1 MRALVMVALVALVA
15 AGAARAKTIVGT
27 ARGDVLSGTP
37 RADSILGRAGN
48 DRLTGGLGAD
58 FLNGGP
64 GRDLVNGGDGND
76 RITVEYDG
84 ARDRVTCGRG
94 LDTVTADLTDSVV
107 PDCELVSRRLS
118 RDPYHD
124 STGQHES
131 EVEPDSFTFGRTTVA
146 AFQVGR
152 HSEGGADNIGFAVSK
167 DDGRTWLSGFLPGLT
182 RSGTPPGTAARVSD
196 PAVGYDSVHG
206 SWLMASLVIQG
217 DVTQLSVSRSTD
229 GRAWSA
235 PVVAAEA
242 PGRGGDIAFD
252 KEWVACDNG
261 PTSPLEGRCYVV
273 YSDVAH
279 GDVIAAKYSVDGGQ
293 TWSAQAQISQTDGV
307 GAIPV
312 VRPNGDLVV
321 VYLAHESR
329 IEAGV
334 STDGGASF
342 APPSVVSPVTAHP
355 ERRLRFFTLPSA
367 DADGA
372 GKVWATWHDCSF
384 SAGCASNE
392 VVVATS
398 ADGHTWSPPV
408 AVTSGR
414 DALIPTIGIDRES
427 GRAAIAYYTVGAS
440 GIDAELVESLPNG
453 SGWSAPRRLTAQT
466 MHRDWLPD
474 TASGRMLADYIS
486 LHYAG
491 GRPLVVWALASE
503 PAHGLVHQA
512 IYATRG

>member
-1 MRALVMVALVALVA
+1 MRALLVVAIVTLLT
-15 AGAARAKTIVGT
+15 AGAASAQTIVGT
-27 ARGDVLSGTP
+27 AHGDVLSGTP

-48 DRLTGGLGAD
+48 DRLNGVRGAD

-64 GRDLVNGGDGND
+64 GRDVVNGGDGDD
-76 RITVEYDG
+76 RIAVEYDG
-84 ARDRVTCGRG
+84 SRDRVTCGRG
-94 LDTVTADLTDSVV
+94 LDTVTADVTDSVA

-118 RDPYHD
+118 RDPYRD
-124 STGQHES
+124 SGGQHES

-152 HSEGGADNIGFAVSK
+152 HSDGGADEIGFAVSR
-167 DDGRTWLSGFLPGLT
+167 DDGRTWQSGFLPGLT
-182 RSGTPPGTAARVSD
+182 RSSAPPGTAARVSD
-196 PAVGYDSVHG
+196 PAVGYDAVHG
-206 SWLMASLVIQG
+206 SWLVTALVIQD
-217 DVTQLSVSRSTD
+217 DVTQLTVSRSQD
-229 GRAWSA
+229 GRTWSG

-252 KEWVACDNG
+252 KEWVACDDG
-261 PTSPLEGRCYVV
+261 PTSPLQGRCYLV
-273 YSDVAH
+273 YSDVTH
-279 GDVIAAKYSVDGGQ
+279 GDVIAAKYSVDGGRS
-293 TWSAQAQISQTDGV
+293 WSAQVQVSQTDGV

-312 VRPNGDLVV
+312 VRPDGDLVV
-321 VYLAHESR
+321 VYLAHANR

-334 STDGGASF
+334 SVDGGASF
-342 APPSVVSPVTAHP
+342 APPSVVSQVTAHA

-367 DADGA
+367 DVDGA
-372 GKVWATWHDCSF
+372 GNVWTTWHDCSF
-384 SAGCASNE
+384 SAGCTSNG

-398 ADGHTWSPPV
+398 ADGHTWGAPV

-414 DALIPTIGIDRES
+414 DAVIPTIGIDRAS
-427 GRAAIAYYTVGAS
+427 GRAAIAYYAVGAS
-440 GIDAELVESLPNG
+440 GIDAELVESLPGG
-453 SGWSAPRRLTAQT
+453 SGWSAPRRVSAQT

-474 TASGRMLADYIS
+474 TVSGRMLADYIS

-503 PAHGLVHQA
+503 PVHGLLHQA